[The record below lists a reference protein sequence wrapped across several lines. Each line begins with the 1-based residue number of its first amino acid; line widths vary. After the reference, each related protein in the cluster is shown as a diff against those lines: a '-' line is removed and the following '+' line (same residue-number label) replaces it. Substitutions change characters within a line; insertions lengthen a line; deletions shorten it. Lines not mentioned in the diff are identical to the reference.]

1 MSTTYV
7 TDESGTKFIASSQRP
22 DGSWRKARRVK
33 DGYVPQ
39 EEVPIYMAKGKREQ
53 QQQQHEQKRPSKP
66 LSADAQPFYH
76 LPRIEMEMRTV
87 TLEPEVLTPL
97 NKTSGS
103 SSSSKISSK
112 SSSSTLM
119 QQFNNF
125 DFDQQLD
132 QNIYNTS
139 LSTNTST
146 TLSNEWKVVKSK
158 NSLQQQSSKN
168 DNIVDGISSQ
178 IAQQQQQQQQQQ
190 KPMAVNECGQPLAT
204 DPVKRLR
211 NLKKKLKE
219 IETLKQKNLAE
230 LEKEQLQKIQRYD
243 EIVGQIEQVTK
254 LLEEL

>member
-1 MSTTYV
+1 
-7 TDESGTKFIASSQRP
+7 
-22 DGSWRKARRVK
+22 
-33 DGYVPQ
+33 
-39 EEVPIYMAKGKREQ
+39 
-53 QQQQHEQKRPSKP
+53 
-66 LSADAQPFYH
+66 
-76 LPRIEMEMRTV
+76 MEMRTV

-97 NKTSGS
+97 NKTSG

-158 NSLQQQSSKN
+158 NLLQQQSSKN

-178 IAQQQQQQQQQQ
+178 IAQQQQQQQQ

>member
-1 MSTTYV
+1 
-7 TDESGTKFIASSQRP
+7 
-22 DGSWRKARRVK
+22 
-33 DGYVPQ
+33 
-39 EEVPIYMAKGKREQ
+39 
-53 QQQQHEQKRPSKP
+53 
-66 LSADAQPFYH
+66 
-76 LPRIEMEMRTV
+76 MEMRTV

-97 NKTSGS
+97 NKTSGSS

-178 IAQQQQQQQQQQ
+178 IAQQQQQQQQQ